1 MVSEEEIKEIKGK
14 VAEGKILTRVI
25 IEIVGKP
32 KEHVD
37 KALRVVIDNIKEQK
51 NIEIVEKKLF
61 NAEKQEEMFSAFT
74 ELGVL
79 FKDIQALI
87 GFCFDFMPS
96 SVEILDPEKLSF
108 NSNEFAGL
116 INDLLSKIHQMNL
129 KLVQNNTEKK
139 VLEKNLV
146 NVLKNTVMVLLNIKS
161 MQLKQLSKNSGINEK
176 ELKLLLDS
184 MIKEKIIDFKEKIY
198 SLKK

>member
-61 NAEKQEEMFSAFT
+61 NAEKQEEMFGAFT
-74 ELGVL
+74 ELGIL
-79 FKDIQALI
+79 FKDMQALI

-108 NSNEFAGL
+108 NSNKFAGL
-116 INDLLSKIHQMNL
+116 INDLLAKIHQMNI

-139 VLEKNLV
+139 ALEKNLV
-146 NVLKNTVMVLLNIKS
+146 NMLKNTVMVLLNIKS

-184 MIKEKIIDFKEKIY
+184 MIKEKIIDFNNEVY
-198 SLKK
+198 SLK

>member
-184 MIKEKIIDFKEKIY
+184 MIKEKIIDFNNEVY
-198 SLKK
+198 SLK

>member
-108 NSNEFAGL
+108 NSNKFAGL
-116 INDLLSKIHQMNL
+116 INDLLAKIHQMNI

>member
-61 NAEKQEEMFSAFT
+61 NAEKQEEMFGAFT
-74 ELGVL
+74 ELGIL
-79 FKDIQALI
+79 FKDMQALI

-108 NSNEFAGL
+108 NSNKFAGL
-116 INDLLSKIHQMNL
+116 INDLLAKIHQMNL

-139 VLEKNLV
+139 ALEKNLV

-184 MIKEKIIDFKEKIY
+184 MIKEKIIDFNNEVY
-198 SLKK
+198 SLK